1 METMLR
7 LYQSQNYI
15 KIKTIHN
22 HFEHAWRPFTNHVKI
37 NTVHNYHST
46 CMESMSK
53 SRHSQNSIVEA
64 MVDLLQVFQKF
75 AEVLTLI

>member
-1 METMLR
+1 
-7 LYQSQNYI
+7 
-15 KIKTIHN
+15 
-22 HFEHAWRPFTNHVKI
+22 
-37 NTVHNYHST
+37 
-46 CMESMSK
+46 MESMSK